1 MHHRR
6 LPSFSCQRIHIT
18 RSDRKSCLFFGF
30 SADSFHICS
39 EKCIHTGNADHHNR
53 RLLRKTV
60 TDLLHGLRYF
70 FQMSSRYDVC
80 LVHRQIEETVLILWH
95 GTDHGCIPPTA
106 SRCHDQ
112 HDRIR
117 NCKPGPFHTESF
129 RSRRVERK
137 RRRRTVDQMRVRTE
151 LLRNVIPSP
160 LL

>member
-18 RSDRKSCLFFGF
+18 RSDRKSCLFFVF
-30 SADSFHICS
+30 SADPFHICS
-39 EKCIHTGNADHHNR
+39 KKRIHTGNADHHNR

-70 FQMSSRYDVC
+70 FQMSYRYDVC

-95 GTDHGCIPPTA
+95 GTDHGRIPSAA

-117 NCKPGPFHTESF
+117 DRKPRSLYTESF
-129 RSRRVERK
+129 RSRRIRCK
-137 RRRRTVDQMRVRTE
+137 RRRRTVDQMRIRPE
-151 LLRNVIPSP
+151 LLRNIIPSP